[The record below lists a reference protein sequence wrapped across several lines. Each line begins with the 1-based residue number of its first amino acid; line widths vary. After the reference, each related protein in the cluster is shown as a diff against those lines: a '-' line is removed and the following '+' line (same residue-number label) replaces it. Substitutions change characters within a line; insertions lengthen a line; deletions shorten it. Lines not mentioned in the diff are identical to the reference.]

1 MVAGDAGPYPFH
13 NVPRFLQRLGG
24 QNDGEFLP
32 AVSGGKI
39 VGSNM
44 EEHLGRNLLQRD
56 VADPVAVGVVHF
68 LEVIDIENRQ
78 LHGKRIG
85 LLVIDQPAQVFME
98 SLMVV

>member
-1 MVAGDAGPYPFH
+1 
-13 NVPRFLQRLGG
+13 
-24 QNDGEFLP
+24 
-32 AVSGGKI
+32 
-39 VGSNM
+39 M